1 MRDQYLYQRPKSL
14 DAILD
19 DTAALGFS
27 MASDPQ
33 TGALLK
39 TLAAAKPGGR
49 LLELGTGTGISAAWL
64 LLGMDREST
73 LVSVDTDADTQRIAA
88 KHLGE
93 DPRLEI
99 VCAEGGDWLE
109 AHRESRFDLV
119 FADAWP
125 GKFEHLELALGLLK
139 PGGIYLI
146 DDLLPQDSWPD
157 GHAPRV
163 PELMQRIEALPGF
176 TSVRMA
182 WATGLMLVSRQA
194 G

>member
-73 LVSVDTDADTQRIAA
+73 LVSVDNDADAQHIAA